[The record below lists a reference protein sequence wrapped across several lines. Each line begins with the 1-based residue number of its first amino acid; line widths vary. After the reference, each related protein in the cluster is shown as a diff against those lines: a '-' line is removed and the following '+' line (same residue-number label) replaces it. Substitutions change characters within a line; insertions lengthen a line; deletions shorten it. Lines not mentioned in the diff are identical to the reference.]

1 MLTAIAIDDEPIA
14 LDIIRFHANKV
25 PFLSLKQT
33 FVNAIEALSYLK
45 TEPVDLV
52 FLDVNMPDLTGIDV
66 ARLLPASTM
75 VIFSTAYAEHAV
87 KGFELNAVDYLVKP
101 VDFGRFLQACNRA
114 NERQLSTANRESNR
128 KKIPSERDLANRELT
143 DRSPTDRSPTDRSP
157 TDRSPV
163 LFVKDGYDYV
173 RVALDDLLYIESEG
187 NYLTFFETGKKVVTR
202 MTVAEA
208 LSQLPTS
215 NFMRIHKSY
224 IVSLSH
230 IDKIERHQVTIG
242 KAQIPLAGTYRDE
255 LLERVK

>member
-25 PFLSLKQT
+25 PFLNLRQT

-45 TEPVDLV
+45 SEPVDLV

-66 ARLLPASTM
+66 ARLLPPTTL
-75 VIFSTAYAEHAV
+75 VIFSTAYTEHAV

-114 NERQLSTANRESNR
+114 NDRLRLTEETKKKLTEPETVRES
-128 KKIPSERDLANRELT
+128 I
-143 DRSPTDRSPTDRSP
+143 SP

-173 RVALDDLLYIESEG
+173 RIALDDLLYVESEG
-187 NYLTFFETGKKVVTR
+187 NYLTFFERNKKVVTR
-202 MTVAEA
+202 MTVADA
-208 LSQLPTS
+208 MSHLPGAG
-215 NFMRIHKSY
+215 FMRIHKSY
-224 IVSLSH
+224 IVSLAH

-242 KAQIPLAGTYRDE
+242 KTQIPMAGTYRDE

>member
-14 LDIIRFHANKV
+14 LDVIRFHANKV
-25 PFLSLKQT
+25 PFLYLKQT
-33 FVNAIEALSYLK
+33 FVNAIEALSYLR

-52 FLDVNMPDLTGIDV
+52 FLDVNMPDLTGLDV
-66 ARLLPASTM
+66 ARLLPPTTM

-114 NERQLSTANRESNR
+114 NERRQSLANPTDDR
-128 KKIPSERDLANRELT
+128 KRSPAERDAVSR
-143 DRSPTDRSPTDRSP
+143 D
-157 TDRSPV
+157 PV

-173 RVALDDLLYIESEG
+173 RIALDDLLYIESEG
-187 NYLTFFETGKKVVTR
+187 NYLTFYETGKKVVTR

-208 LSQLPTS
+208 MTQLPGPG
-215 NFMRIHKSY
+215 FMRIHKSY
-224 IVSLSH
+224 IVSLTH

-242 KAQIPLAGTYRDE
+242 KTQIPLAGTYRDE

>member
-25 PFLSLKQT
+25 PFLNLRQT

-45 TEPVDLV
+45 SEPVDLV

-66 ARLLPASTM
+66 ARLLPPTTL
-75 VIFSTAYAEHAV
+75 VIFSTAYTEHAV

-114 NERQLSTANRESNR
+114 NDRLRLTEETKKKLTEPETVRES
-128 KKIPSERDLANRELT
+128 ISPT

-173 RVALDDLLYIESEG
+173 RIALDDLLYVESEG
-187 NYLTFFETGKKVVTR
+187 NYLTFFERNKKVVTR
-202 MTVAEA
+202 MTVADA
-208 LSQLPTS
+208 MSHLPGAG
-215 NFMRIHKSY
+215 FMRIHKSY
-224 IVSLSH
+224 IVSLAH

-242 KAQIPLAGTYRDE
+242 KTQIPMAGTYRDE

>member
-14 LDIIRFHANKV
+14 LDVIRFHAKKV
-25 PFLSLKQT
+25 PFLDLKQT

-52 FLDVNMPDLTGIDV
+52 FLDVNMPDLTSLDV
-66 ARLLPASTM
+66 ARMLPPATL

-114 NERQLSTANRESNR
+114 NERQLSLAGRDTKST
-128 KKIPSERDLANRELT
+128 PSERDTTNHG
-143 DRSPTDRSPTDRSP
+143 
-157 TDRSPV
+157 PV

-173 RVALDDLLYIESEG
+173 RIALDDLLYIESER
-187 NYLTFFETGKKVVTR
+187 NYLTFYETGKKVVTR

-208 LSQLPTS
+208 MSQLPGS
-215 NFMRIHKSY
+215 GFMRIHKSY
-224 IVSLSH
+224 IVSLAH

-242 KAQIPLAGTYRDE
+242 KTQLPLAGTYRDE